1 VLSPPSKLILGF
13 PSRWVLIFQLQ
24 RSERLTDLIAELD
37 AAGKKWSTTHKGNY
51 KDHLAAFFQ
60 SSPHVPLLTST
71 ISETLRI
78 ASDSYSMRGVMKET
92 VELGGYTFKKDDTI
106 LCRSRAV
113 HLNDEEYENAKE
125 FVPTRFMT
133 DEGGKMTEK
142 SSSWMPFGGGTSQC
156 FGE

>member
-1 VLSPPSKLILGF
+1 
-13 PSRWVLIFQLQ
+13 
-24 RSERLTDLIAELD
+24 
-37 AAGKKWSTTHKGNY
+37 
-51 KDHLAAFFQ
+51 
-60 SSPHVPLLTST
+60 
-71 ISETLRI
+71 
-78 ASDSYSMRGVMKET
+78 MRGVMKET

-133 DEGGKMTEK
+133 DEGGRMTEK

-156 FGE
+156 FGEEIESNRIIIRIILAILGRHFAQFHMKIFLATLLKNFHFELDTNKSHLPVKLSEINRGFGLRRPKGDIFVKVTRV